1 MELFN
6 TIMEVINNNAFPII
20 MCVLLFMDNR
30 EMRKEHKNE
39 VDTLSKAVENNTVVM
54 SEVKEVLTDF
64 RK

>member
-1 MELFN
+1 METFEL
-6 TIMEVINNNAFPII
+6 IMEVINNNAFPII
-20 MCVLLFMDNR
+20 MSVLLFMDNR

-39 VDTLSKAVENNTVVM
+39 VDTLSKAVENNTIVM